1 MILLV
6 IIMGCHNKTKK
17 TEQTAFL
24 TSNTEKTQDTILL
37 KQTIKNFLENNF
49 LKQPPKGKTFASY
62 QLLGVSANHDTIN
75 AFIWAYIMNYSP
87 GISGPSENSGMSI
100 PVKISLLSSNEK
112 FQVLNTEYPAEGENY
127 AESVRSI
134 FPEQFHE
141 WIWGSE
147 KYQTIQ
153 LLKQQVLG
161 EATAYYDKT
170 TEGKDSNIV
179 ALNDTINSVTNL
191 NIQEEPQMELTIIV
205 PEDLPAYEAA
215 MTRFVQ
221 TGEGTDPADIFHF
234 IKKSITATDTS
245 EPQKTAAQLA
255 ADQIHIG
262 GGPGRTTIIHFKIH
276 HDTAYIVFDIDVDSW
291 PGSSVAVAKL
301 RPLVVKTLLEF
312 PGIDKVIFDFPPS
325 LPEEGQ
331 GEWSRKAPGLAPLKD

>member
-1 MILLV
+1 MRPLIIVTMILLV

-153 LLKQQVLG
+153 LLKQELLE
-161 EATAYYDKT
+161 EAIEYYDQT
-170 TEGKDSNIV
+170 TEDMDRHMS
-179 ALNDTINSVTNL
+179 ASNDTLDPVTIL
-191 NIQEEPQMELTIIV
+191 ISQEGPQMELTIIV
-205 PEDLPAYEAA
+205 PEDLPGYEAA

-221 TGEGTDPADIFHF
+221 TGEGSDPANTFNF
-234 IKKSITATDTS
+234 IRQKITTPDTS
-245 EPQKTAAQLA
+245 EPEKTCA
-255 ADQIHIG
+255 
-262 GGPGRTTIIHFKIH
+262 
-276 HDTAYIVFDIDVDSW
+276 
-291 PGSSVAVAKL
+291 
-301 RPLVVKTLLEF
+301 
-312 PGIDKVIFDFPPS
+312 
-325 LPEEGQ
+325 
-331 GEWSRKAPGLAPLKD
+331 